1 MNNASAEDRSLGALI
16 SGLFQD
22 LRLLF
27 TQEMNLAKR
36 ELEQKVSAVSTSV
49 INIAIGAVLAL
60 GGTFVLLAALV
71 LVLALFMPAWVA
83 ALVVAFVF
91 LSVGGLIL
99 FIGVQK
105 LRTMKYVPERTI
117 RTVEDGARMVKE
129 RLT

>member
-1 MNNASAEDRSLGALI
+1 MNNASAEDRSLAALI

-27 TQEMNLAKR
+27 TQEMNLAKC
-36 ELEQKVSAVSTSV
+36 ELEQKVSAVSNSA

-60 GGTFVLLAALV
+60 GGSFVLLAALV
-71 LVLALFMPAWVA
+71 LVLDLFMPGWVA

-99 FIGVQK
+99 FVGVQK